1 MPNAHP
7 YKETFLRFFTK
18 LNSSVKLILN
28 RVVNKIITEVSLV
41 STTGQI
47 ISEDCLCPKLTS
59 TELAIPDGFKQ
70 TIH

>member
-1 MPNAHP
+1 MLIPT
-7 YKETFLRFFTK
+7 KKLFCVFFTK
-18 LNSSVKLILN
+18 LNPSVKLILN
-28 RVVNKIITEVSLV
+28 RVLNKIIREVSLV